1 MITGILLAAGMG
13 RRFGSQKL
21 VAQLPSG
28 LPVAVAAWRNLK
40 SAHKNSFAVVRHDD
54 RAMMSLFKEENI
66 PFVISKDAHLGMSQS
81 LLTGIQ
87 NSLQSSGWVIA
98 LGDMPFVDPQTIK
111 KIISDMEG
119 VANKSIFR
127 PIFHEQAGN
136 PVGLSSDLLN
146 ELMALEGDEGAREI
160 IKRERNRIHHIP
172 VNDDGIIKDIDTQKD
187 LLAVNKP

>member
-1 MITGILLAAGMG
+1 
-13 RRFGSQKL
+13 
-21 VAQLPSG
+21 
-28 LPVAVAAWRNLK
+28 
-40 SAHKNSFAVVRHDD
+40 
-54 RAMMSLFKEENI
+54 
-66 PFVISKDAHLGMSQS
+66 MSQS

-119 VANKSIFR
+119 IANKSIFR
-127 PIFHEQAGN
+127 PTFHEQPGN

-160 IKRERNRIHHIP
+160 IKRERSRIHHIP

-187 LLAVNKP
+187 LLAVNNP